1 MIIKSAMVG
10 LVGTNCYVIINE
22 NHDNEAIIVDPG
34 DQAAKIIELCDNAGA
49 KPVAILLTHGHF
61 DHVMAGDE
69 VANHY
74 GINIYIHED
83 DFELIADPMMNSGAM
98 INRAKGFRADE
109 KLTDGQKLDFAGF
122 DITVIHTPGHTP
134 GGACFYFEKEGKLF
148 CGDTL
153 FCESVGRT
161 DLPGGSQSTLVKSLR
176 EKVMKLPDQTAC
188 YPGHGEPTTI
198 SFERQF
204 NPFI

>member
-1 MIIKSAMVG
+1 MKISSLMVG
-10 LVGTNCYVIINE
+10 LVGTNCYILTNE
-22 NHDNEAIIVDPG
+22 DTNEAIIIDPG
-34 DQAAKIIELCDNAGA
+34 DQAKSIINKCDEMRV

-74 GINIYIHED
+74 GIKIYIHED
-83 DFELIADPMMNSGAM
+83 DFELIADPHMNSGSM
-98 INRAKGFRADE
+98 INRAMGYRADK
-109 KLTDGQKLDFAGF
+109 KLVDGQKLDFAGF

-134 GGACFYFEKEGKLF
+134 GGACFYFEKEGKLI

-153 FCESVGRT
+153 FCGSVGRT
-161 DLPGGSQSTLVKSLR
+161 DLPGGSQSTLVNSLR
-176 EKVMKLPDQTAC
+176 EKIMKLPDQTAC

-198 SFERQF
+198 SYERQF